1 MNSVLC
7 AKRPNSNVRPHQWL
21 SRAGTET
28 RTGSATKSFSHSIST
43 STARDCRQH
52 RETRVRELSD
62 VLRAFPHHAESA
74 RRETFRNA
82 DGVAFKLQNLRQ
94 VATGKG
100 LGNVSRTDKDV
111 WAEFGSDP
119 ARVKQLAQLIRAG
132 VKVAHEIREQE
143 ADYEVFAEG
152 RVVTEAHL
160 RRERNPKLRSKLL
173 AARRAIGPL
182 ACDVC
187 AREGS
192 GPNADLAQAIFEAHH
207 ILPLSAGEVRATRL
221 ADLALLCANCHRQVH
236 KAIAMRRQWLTMADL
251 REIFKSAA

>member
-1 MNSVLC
+1 MAVTSGHGN
-7 AKRPNSNVRPHQWL
+7 PNW
-21 SRAGTET
+21 T
-28 RTGSATKSFSHSIST
+28 REEVILALDLYFECKGLPPAPRD
-43 STARDCRQH
+43 ARIH
-52 RETRVRELSD
+52 ELSE

-100 LGNVSRTDKDV
+100 LGNVSRTDREV
-111 WAEFGSDP
+111 WAEFGSAP

-132 VKVAHEIREQE
+132 VEVARQVREQE

-173 AARRAIGPL
+173 AALSSAGAL
-182 ACDVC
+182 ACEVC
-187 AREGS
+187 ARQGS
-192 GPNADLAQAIFEAHH
+192 GPSVELAQAIFEVHH
-207 ILPLSAGEVRATRL
+207 ILPLSAGEVRTTRL
-221 ADLALLCANCHRQVH
+221 ADLALLCASCHRQVH
-236 KAIAMRRQWLTMADL
+236 KVIAMQLEWLTMAQL
-251 REIFKSAA
+251 RKVLNSTG

>member
-1 MNSVLC
+1 MAVTSGHGNPNWAREEVILALDLYFDC
-7 AKRPNSNVRPHQWL
+7 KGRPP
-21 SRAGTET
+21 TP
-28 RTGSATKSFSHSIST
+28 
-43 STARDCRQH
+43 RDA
-52 RETRVRELSD
+52 RVRELSE

-74 RRETFRNA
+74 RRDTFRNA

-100 LGNVSRTDKDV
+100 LGNVSRTDKYV
-111 WAEFGSDP
+111 WEEFGSDP

-132 VKVAHEIREQE
+132 VKVAHEFREQG

-182 ACDVC
+182 TCDVC
-187 AREGS
+187 ARQGS
-192 GPNADLAQAIFEAHH
+192 GLDVELAQAIFEAHH
-207 ILPLSAGEVRATRL
+207 VLPLSAGEVRATRL
-221 ADLALLCANCHRQVH
+221 ADMALLCACCHRQMH
-236 KAIAMRRQWLTMADL
+236 KLIAMRRQWLTVADL
-251 REIFKSAA
+251 RSVLGCAE